1 MNTLSGLQVLVTRPE
16 PQAGRWAQ
24 QLETL
29 GAVPLVAPMM
39 TLEPVGE
46 PEAKEAIKACIMDFD
61 LYQKAIFV
69 SQNAVAHAFDWL
81 DHYWPQ
87 LPLGVEYYGVG
98 ERTAQALAEENVKVT
113 AWQSRGAMNSEA
125 LLEASPLQNV
135 AEQRIV
141 IFRGVGGR
149 GLLGQTLRKR
159 GARVDYCELYE
170 RRCPNDA
177 VERLHRA
184 LAQRS
189 VSRLIVALHSA
200 ETLDN
205 YHWARGQLTDARD
218 ALAQA
223 PLLVPG
229 ERVAQHARALGYHRL
244 AVAENATDPS
254 MLEALQAASQD
265 PALFQ
270 TDGTR
275 YRD

>member
-1 MNTLSGLQVLVTRPE
+1 MSALAGLQVLVTRPE

-24 QLETL
+24 QLQAL

-39 TLEPVGE
+39 TLEAVSE
-46 PEAKEAIKACIMDFD
+46 PEAREAIKACIMDFD

-87 LPLGVEYYGVG
+87 LPMGVEYYGVG
-98 ERTAQALAEENVKVT
+98 ERTARALAEEEVEVT

-125 LLEASPLQNV
+125 LLEAPELQNV

-149 GLLGQTLRKR
+149 GLLGQALRER

-170 RRCPNDA
+170 RRCPEDA
-177 VERLHRA
+177 VERLRRA
-184 LAQRS
+184 LAPRPTT
-189 VSRLIVALHSA
+189 RLIVALHSA

-205 YHWARGQLTDARD
+205 YHQTRGQLAEESD

-229 ERVAQHARALGYHRL
+229 ERVAQRARTLGYHRVL
-244 AVAENATDPS
+244 VAENATDPS
-254 MLEALQAASQD
+254 MLEALEAASQD
-265 PALFQ
+265 PILFQ

>member
-1 MNTLSGLQVLVTRPE
+1 MSALTGLQVLVTRPE
-16 PQAGRWAQ
+16 PQAGRWAD
-24 QLETL
+24 QLKAL

-39 TLEPVGE
+39 TLDAVSEPA
-46 PEAKEAIKACIMDFD
+46 AKQAVKACIMDFD

-87 LPLGVEYYGVG
+87 LPMGVEYYGVG
-98 ERTAQALAEENVKVT
+98 ERTARALADENVEVT

-125 LLEASPLQNV
+125 LLEAPELQNV

-149 GLLGQTLRKR
+149 GLLGQTLSER

-170 RRCPNDA
+170 RRRPSDA
-177 VERLHRA
+177 VERLHKA
-184 LAQRS
+184 LAQRPA
-189 VSRLIVALHSA
+189 SRLIVALHSA

-205 YHWARGQLTDARD
+205 YHWARRHSTDARD

-229 ERVAQHARALGYHRL
+229 ERVAQHARALGYRRL

-265 PALFQ
+265 SALFQ